1 MGIHRIDTKLKCL
14 ESSTD
19 THVTTWETLMR
30 SAAQDGGAAQLCD
43 DQGAWARG
51 RGFIYIPMYVIYTHV
66 YLYKHD
72 LHCCVA
78 EINATL

>member
-30 SAAQDGGAAQLCD
+30 SAAQDGGAA
-43 DQGAWARG
+43 RSVTTKG
-51 RGFIYIPMYVIYTHV
+51 RGLGGGGLYIYLCM
-66 YLYKHD
+66 
-72 LHCCVA
+72 
-78 EINATL
+78 

>member
-1 MGIHRIDTKLKCL
+1 
-14 ESSTD
+14 
-19 THVTTWETLMR
+19 MR

-78 EINATL
+78 ETNATL